1 MLSQKINRRDARM
14 PGKIKKEIAREK
26 AKKIIPCFF
35 FNPLFS
41 SFCFKTQRLGVSA
54 VLLFVFL
61 TGCSSLEK
69 IDMRSLAPAE
79 SVVYLEARDLSEALQ
94 VLTENKAWERE
105 AAEKPDFSQL
115 KNIQVAVAVTG
126 FETSEKQVAD
136 QSAILNF
143 KPRFVLI
150 AETRAWHS
158 TAVSIVENQIG
169 KFARKIYGEDVKLEK
184 SDKSGARV
192 YVWTSADGRKLFSAV
207 SESLIYVG
215 NDAELLDKCLS
226 VRRGE
231 AESLLKNE
239 NLESARSGAG
249 ENPLAFGY
257 VTQEGVAQ
265 IAKMLGVSTAIEASE
280 EDIIRSFVA
289 KILPEVLQKSVREVV
304 WTAQKTEQGI
314 EDKIFVK
321 TDGEVSSVFKET
333 LLPATENR
341 FSAAEFLPVQ
351 FDSITFYNL
360 QNPQIGWRSALI
372 VASNQMEGAS
382 GRILIQFSNAF
393 FEPYGIADGE
403 TFLSAV
409 GTEIVT
415 ARFDEEGEK
424 AVVIADV
431 KDIEK
436 IKKTISD
443 EINFKGKPEKQG
455 AANVWQSEDKTL
467 AAAFF
472 ENKIVLGD
480 RESVLECLRA
490 KESGKSF
497 ARTIQFQSLAKNS
510 ALAVTIS
517 KDAESAQKIIGVL
530 GKPKEDKNTYSG
542 LYTISTR
549 FIGNGFERQT
559 VSDFG
564 LLGAIVER
572 FGDAGK

>member
-1 MLSQKINRRDARM
+1 MMQETEKFTNGINRR
-14 PGKIKKEIAREK
+14 
-26 AKKIIPCFF
+26 KKIYI
-35 FNPLFS
+35 
-41 SFCFKTQRLGVSA
+41 
-54 VLLFVFL
+54 LLVFL
-61 TGCSSLEK
+61 CLCAVAAFFLYRQNRNET
-69 IDMRSLAPAE
+69 DMRLLAPAE
-79 SVVYLEARDLSEALQ
+79 TLVYLESRDLGAALQ
-94 VLTENKAWERE
+94 ALTENKAWESE
-105 AAEKPDFSQL
+105 ATERPDFSQL

-126 FETSEKQVAD
+126 FETSEKQVTD

-150 AETRAWHS
+150 GDTHAWHS

-169 KFARKIYGEDVKLEK
+169 GFARKIYVEDVKLEK
-184 SDKSGARV
+184 SDKSGAKF

-207 SESLIYVG
+207 SGSVIYVG

-231 AESLLKNE
+231 AENLLKNE
-239 NLESARSGAG
+239 NLESARAGAG

-257 VTQEGVAQ
+257 VTQEGVTQ
-265 IAKMLGVSTAIEASE
+265 ISKMLGISTAIEASE

-289 KILPEVLQKSVREVV
+289 KILPDVLQKSVRELV
-304 WTAQKTEQGI
+304 WTARKTEQGI
-314 EDKIFVK
+314 EDKIFVR

-333 LLPATENR
+333 LVTTGENQ
-341 FSAAEFLPVQ
+341 FSSAKFLPIQ

-360 QNPQIGWRSALI
+360 QNPQVAWRSVLI

-403 TFLSAV
+403 AFLSAA

-424 AVVIADV
+424 AVVVAEV

-436 IKKTISD
+436 VKKSISD
-443 EINFKGKPEKQG
+443 EINFKAKPEKQG
-455 AANVWQSEDKTL
+455 NAEIWQSEDKVL
-467 AAAFF
+467 AAAFV
-472 ENKIVLGD
+472 ENKIILGD

-490 KESGKSF
+490 KESGKNF
-497 ARTIQFQSLAKNS
+497 ARTIQFHNLAKSS
-510 ALAVTIS
+510 ALAATIS
-517 KDAESAQKIIGVL
+517 KDGESAQKIIGVL
-530 GKPKEDKNTYSG
+530 GKAREDKNTYTG
-542 LYTISTR
+542 FYTAHTQ
-549 FIGNGFERQT
+549 FVGNGFERRI

-572 FGDAGK
+572 FDDAGK